1 MPKLPDRKP
10 RTKSKS
16 SQRKSRRPFTCMAVS
31 GLGLGL
37 TYSEMNRM
45 KYTHLVQL
53 LWEADEA
60 SGTEYVE
67 TRDATMDDLRMMMNM

>member
-1 MPKLPDRKP
+1 
-10 RTKSKS
+10 
-16 SQRKSRRPFTCMAVS
+16 MAVS